1 MNDRDVIIAKIKE
14 SAYENVNK
22 KLEEE
27 RKKIE
32 NKVNNEL
39 KDVERCLQY
48 INNKMVFKIIKS
60 NWSHIGT
67 YVLADEN
74 TFFEDYN
81 REPKYSFDKGIKFAD
96 SNSKS
101 YESLFKVNGES
112 YYDMRYIIRNYDEK
126 FNVYSRRL
134 SNLHEQFNK
143 IEEAVNDLKRQEPCI
158 KKLIEQ
164 YKKVEIDES
173 YLKEIDEDDWL
184 SGL

>member
-1 MNDRDVIIAKIKE
+1 MDDRDVIIAKIKE

-48 INNKMVFKIIKS
+48 IKNKMVFKIIKS
-60 NWSHIGT
+60 SWSHTGT

-74 TFFEDYN
+74 NFFEDYN
-81 REPKYSFDKGIKFAD
+81 REPEYSFNKGIKFSD
-96 SNSKS
+96 SSSKP
-101 YESLFKVNGES
+101 YEPLFKVNGAS
-112 YYDMRYIIRNYDEK
+112 YYDMRYIIRHYEER
-126 FNVYSRRL
+126 FSEYTRRL
-134 SNLHEQFNK
+134 SDLREQFNK
-143 IEEAVNDLKRQEPCI
+143 VEEMANELVRQEPQI

-164 YKKVEIDES
+164 YKQVEIDES
-173 YLKEIDEDDWL
+173 FMEDLENEW
-184 SGL
+184 